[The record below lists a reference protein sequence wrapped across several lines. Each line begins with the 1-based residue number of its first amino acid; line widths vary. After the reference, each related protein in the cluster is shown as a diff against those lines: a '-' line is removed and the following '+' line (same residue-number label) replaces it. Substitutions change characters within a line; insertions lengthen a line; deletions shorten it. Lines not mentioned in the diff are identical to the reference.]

1 MSRHV
6 MLAALACVLVTTVP
20 ARCQDADHRA
30 RILELVRESQ
40 ELADAGQRDAAMER
54 LLQALQLDPDDPS
67 VHANLGYLYE
77 LGGDTLAALGS
88 YGRLLELRPEDEYG
102 RARIVHLFFGGQ
114 FPRRLK
120 LSLLQFSP
128 VSFVTDECRVR
139 LGAGMEPLSLRL
151 AYTRGVLYPE
161 EMADLG
167 PPIEKEI
174 PSATQQGVVGT
185 ARFNRVSYGF
195 TAAPQSDELRMT
207 AMVYFPSPLL
217 SEHQADYSTLAERL
231 THILLRAH
239 GYSRA
244 AWGLPPAPDE
254 RIPRMWLTESGPTG
268 AEQYEDDVFIYDVA
282 RDRTP
287 IEWLREVTH
296 EWGHFALPRMGRFT
310 APEPYASG
318 VLGEALLLQMI
329 ADEAGLVAGAAWPSE
344 RAQAAVNG
352 LWGGGPVALADFLA
366 QTRRDTLDLWLA
378 RGPNSELAAGLG
390 EESFHYL
397 VGAMLWVQ
405 AAHGHELLRSTL
417 LKAPGESPADFY
429 YGYRQAIRE
438 AAGKGEVTLL
448 AGGLDLGRSQL
459 ATPPVEGA
467 LRREEVRLAA
477 GDQAQF
483 PVYLL
488 DGPASVRITP
498 GLREVRLNVYVDGI
512 GPLPLEGGEAL
523 SLGQREAGWHTLT
536 LQAPEGC
543 TPLTLNALVIKT
555 GETNIPAPGL

>member
-1 MSRHV
+1 MTRRFALP
-6 MLAALACVLVTTVP
+6 MLMGVLAIAAVEA
-20 ARCQDADHRA
+20 QEADPRT
-30 RILELVRESQ
+30 RVLELVNEGQ
-40 ELADAGQRDAAMER
+40 ELADAGNYDAAMER
-54 LLQALQLDPDDPS
+54 LLQALRLDPNNPS
-67 VHANLGYLYE
+67 VHAHLGYLYE
-77 LGGDTLAALGS
+77 LEGDTLAALGS
-88 YGRLLELRPEDEYG
+88 YGRLLELRPDDEYG

-139 LGAGMEPLSLRL
+139 LAEGLDPLTLRL

-161 EMADLG
+161 EMGDQG
-167 PPIEKEI
+167 PPLEKEI
-174 PSATQQGVVGT
+174 PSAGRQGVVGT

-195 TAAPQSDELRMT
+195 TAMPEGDELRMN

-217 SEHQADYSTLAERL
+217 SEHQADYSGLAERL

-239 GYSRA
+239 SYSRV
-244 AWGLPPAPDE
+244 AWGLPPTPDE
-254 RIPRMWLTESGPTG
+254 RIVRLWLTESGPTG
-268 AEQYEDDVFIYDVA
+268 AEQYEDDIFIYDVA
-282 RDRTP
+282 RDRQP

-310 APEPYASG
+310 EPEPYANG
-318 VLGEALLLQMI
+318 VLGEALLLQMV
-329 ADEAGLVAGAAWPSE
+329 ADEAGLVTGAAWPAE

-352 LWGGGPVALADFLA
+352 LWGGGPVALADFLT

-390 EESFHYL
+390 EESFRYL
-397 VGAMLWVQ
+397 VGALLWIE

-438 AAGKGEVTLL
+438 AAAKGEVTLL
-448 AGGLDLGRSQL
+448 AGGLDLGRSRL
-459 ATPPVEGA
+459 TTPPVEGA
-467 LRREEVRLAA
+467 LRRAEVRLAA

-488 DGPASVRITP
+488 DGPASVRVTP
-498 GLREVRLNVYVDGI
+498 GLRAVRLNVYLDGI

-536 LQAPEGC
+536 LQAPEDC
-543 TPLTLNALVIKT
+543 TPVALDALVIKT
-555 GETNIPAPGL
+555 GEPEIPAPGL

>member
-1 MSRHV
+1 MTRHITV
-6 MLAALACVLVTTVP
+6 AALACMLAITVVQAQEADLRTRVL
-20 ARCQDADHRA
+20 R
-30 RILELVRESQ
+30 LVNESQ
-40 ELADAGQRDAAMER
+40 ELADAGNRDAAMER
-54 LLQALQLDPDDPS
+54 LLQALQLDPANPT
-67 VHANLGYLYE
+67 VHAHLGYLYE
-77 LGGDTLAALGS
+77 LRGDTMAALSS

-102 RARIVHLFFGGQ
+102 RSRIVHLFFGGQ

-139 LGAGMEPLSLRL
+139 LAAGLDPLSLRL

-161 EMADLG
+161 EMADQG

-195 TAAPQSDELRMT
+195 TASPDGDELRMN

-217 SEHQADYSTLAERL
+217 SEHQADYSALAERL
-231 THILLRAH
+231 THILLRVH

-282 RDRTP
+282 RDRQP
-287 IEWLREVTH
+287 IEWLREVAH

-310 APEPYASG
+310 EPEPYASG

-329 ADEAGLVAGAAWPSE
+329 ADEAGLVTGAAWPAE

-366 QTRRDTLDLWLA
+366 QTRTDTLDLWLA

-390 EESFHYL
+390 EESFRYL
-397 VGAMLWVQ
+397 VGALLWIE

-448 AGGLDLGRSQL
+448 AGGLDLGRSHL
-459 ATPPVEGA
+459 ATPPIEGA
-467 LRREEVRLAA
+467 LRREEVQLAA

-523 SLGQREAGWHTLT
+523 SLGQREAGWHTLA

-543 TPLTLNALVIKT
+543 APVALGALVIKT
-555 GETNIPAPGL
+555 GETDIPAPGL